1 MFVFCLGGASIVCI
15 KCHVRR
21 SFREEHVAL
30 GLFRG
35 DASGCYGNRT
45 LFPLQPSSALKPRR
59 GLESRKKLQK
69 DVTVGYCRFEI
80 KNITPSAL
88 KYSR

>member
-1 MFVFCLGGASIVCI
+1 MYQVS
-15 KCHVRR
+15 RET
-21 SFREEHVAL
+21 FREEHVAL

-35 DASGCYGNRT
+35 DAFSCYGNRT

-69 DVTVGYCRFEI
+69 DVTVG
-80 KNITPSAL
+80 L
-88 KYSR
+88 KSKILPLQLLNTVDRSL